1 MNLKLVDSLAQIINN
16 LTPEEQQIL
25 RNKIEFI
32 APTKTVLTP
41 LKEEPFI
48 GMRSEIKDLE
58 DSSQWVKNLRKTE
71 WS

>member
-1 MNLKLVDSLAQIINN
+1 MNLKLVDFLAEIINN

-25 RNKIEFI
+25 KNKIEFTE
-32 APTKTVLTP
+32 PPKTVLTP

-48 GMRSEIKDLE
+48 GMWSERKDLE
-58 DSSQWVKNLRKTE
+58 DSSQWVKNLREQE

>member
-25 RNKIEFI
+25 RNKIEFFS
-32 APTKTVLTP
+32 PKQPVLTP

-48 GMRSEIKDLE
+48 GMRSERKDLE
-58 DSSQWVKNLRKTE
+58 YSSQWVKNLREKE

>member
-1 MNLKLVDSLAQIINN
+1 M
-16 LTPEEQQIL
+16 

-32 APTKTVLTP
+32 APPKTVLTP

-48 GMRSEIKDLE
+48 GMWSERKDLE
-58 DSSQWVKNLRKTE
+58 DSSQWVKFLRKKE